1 MRALVEMRNSA
12 VFTSMAAGLG
22 PLASYLRPVIGK
34 ALGLS
39 DNAGAMQQ
47 LADKYG
53 IPIGISIA
61 AEAGQG
67 IAGSATKGFG
77 RVVGIF
83 PIIGTLM
90 KERRLSSLVQSQ
102 KALKEQ
108 AGLIGNVEDFYKTQ
122 FKLMTKEEKAA
133 EMAKVKAMG
142 FNSYDEAIEAQI
154 RLDGLAPVS

>member
-1 MRALVEMRNSA
+1 
-12 VFTSMAAGLG
+12 
-22 PLASYLRPVIGK
+22 
-34 ALGLS
+34 
-39 DNAGAMQQ
+39 
-47 LADKYG
+47 
-53 IPIGISIA
+53 
-61 AEAGQG
+61 
-67 IAGSATKGFG
+67 
-77 RVVGIF
+77 
-83 PIIGTLM
+83 M

-154 RLDGLAPVS
+154 RLDGLAPIQHMTDVGMFMHKSAQQRYEKFAYINNLLYESFEKTASQIKTPFIGTTNTKKVGQLLADRMDQYKIQLQN

>member
-1 MRALVEMRNSA
+1 MRNTLL
-12 VFTSMAAGLG
+12 FTGGAAGLG

-34 ALGLS
+34 ALGLT

-61 AEAGQG
+61 AEAGQV

-102 KALKEQ
+102 KALKQQ

-122 FKLMTKEEKAA
+122 FKLMTKEVKKLL
-133 EMAKVKAMG
+133 EMAKESNG
-142 FNSYDEAIEAQI
+142 F
-154 RLDGLAPVS
+154 